1 MRLIISGNMDKVLKV
16 PNGILMPEID
26 RMLRSGT
33 KVTLRTK
40 GDSMFPFIRGG
51 RDSVVLEYDPQPRP
65 GDIVLAM
72 TDAGN
77 YVLHR
82 LMTVDGEAAV
92 LMGDGNVA
100 CRESCSTGAI
110 CGKVVR
116 IIRAGR
122 EVDPYSPVERAKAAV
137 WMRTVA
143 LRRWMLAVVRRL
155 TRLRMKIRED

>member
-1 MRLIISGNMDKVLKV
+1 
-16 PNGILMPEID
+16 MPEVE
-26 RMLRSGT
+26 RLLRSGT

-51 RDSVVLEYDPQPRP
+51 RDSVVLEYDGRPLP
-65 GDIVLAM
+65 GDIVLAR
-72 TDAGN
+72 TDEGS

-82 LMTVDGEAAV
+82 LLSIDADGAV
-92 LMGDGNVA
+92 LMGDGNVV
-100 CRESCSTGAI
+100 CRETCRPDAI

-122 EVDPYSPVERAKAAV
+122 EVDPYSLPERAKAAL

-143 LRRWMLAVVRRL
+143 LRRWMLAAAKRL
-155 TRLRMKIRED
+155 SRPGMKSHGH